1 MNDNLGYKI
10 LWLFIL
16 FAIYFGYNYYFS
28 EIDNNEAD
36 ISYVDSDIPNYSD
49 KDFIILNNNEPD
61 FDDLAKTSES
71 FEVYSELDS
80 LGRTGVAYA
89 NLGKELMPTSE
100 RENISMVKPT
110 GWNYSKY
117 DFIEG
122 NLLYN
127 RCHLIAFS
135 LSGENANPNN
145 LITCTR
151 HMNAEVMLKYENK
164 VGNYI
169 RKTNNHVLYR
179 VTPVYDGNNLLAK
192 GVQMEALSFED
203 NGKGIKFNVF
213 IYNVEPKVEINYTDG
228 SNKLTED

>member
-49 KDFIILNNNEPD
+49 KDLIILNNNEPD

-100 RENISMVKPT
+100 RKNISMVKPT

-127 RCHLIAFS
+127 RC
-135 LSGENANPNN
+135 
-145 LITCTR
+145 
-151 HMNAEVMLKYENK
+151 
-164 VGNYI
+164 
-169 RKTNNHVLYR
+169 
-179 VTPVYDGNNLLAK
+179 
-192 GVQMEALSFED
+192 Q
-203 NGKGIKFNVF
+203 
-213 IYNVEPKVEINYTDG
+213 
-228 SNKLTED
+228 

>member
-49 KDFIILNNNEPD
+49 KDLIILNNNEPD

-135 LSGENANPNN
+135 LAGENANPNN

-192 GVQMEALSFED
+192 GVQMEALSVED

-228 SNKLTED
+228 SNKLTEE

>member
-49 KDFIILNNNEPD
+49 KDLIILNNNEPD

-135 LSGENANPNN
+135 LAGENANPNN

-192 GVQMEALSFED
+192 GVQMEALSVED

>member
-28 EIDNNEAD
+28 EIDNNEVD

-49 KDFIILNNNEPD
+49 KDLIILNNNEPD

-135 LSGENANPNN
+135 LAGENANPNN

-192 GVQMEALSFED
+192 GVQIEALSVED